1 MVAIYLWSSRCG
13 IFTMLLTH
21 SELQH
26 SLLVIEIL
34 PSTKVMYAKTYSKKK
49 FLCQSQ
55 SRLLFFLAIGIIKAS
70 VLAHGRFRYIWT
82 LT

>member
-1 MVAIYLWSSRCG
+1 
-13 IFTMLLTH
+13 MLLTH

-49 FLCQSQ
+49 FLWWEYNAK
-55 SRLLFFLAIGIIKAS
+55 FVIIIVTTADAFPSIARKPGGDG
-70 VLAHGRFRYIWT
+70 VWL
-82 LT
+82 